1 MIYDDVNRSMLKS
14 EATVSLK
21 FTFVSSLVNI
31 ASFSLSVLPFPLR
44 FVGEDAPPMAEG
56 NRRIDYRISVVYRRV
71 RDVTRKPE
79 ENDVASSRFF

>member
-31 ASFSLSVLPFPLR
+31 ASFSLSFLPFPLR